1 MWGWFGGQSAQSR
14 KDTPKNAILG
24 LRSQLEMLQK
34 RERHLQTQMDEQDGI
49 ARKSIASNKNGEF
62 AYPPPAFVC
71 FDGVDGGD
79 ARAGEGAGD
88 ALLPMAMAM

>member
-62 AYPPPAFVC
+62 EYLPAASEFEG
-71 FDGVDGGD
+71 FGVVPGCD
-79 ARAGEGAGD
+79 ARHGGHMGSGRG
-88 ALLPMAMAM
+88 